1 MPVTSELLELLPV
14 PPERDLPPGRV
25 EVRTAAL
32 VAAIE
37 AEPAAARSRLR
48 SWLTSL
54 GVFLA
59 SLAVVCSVLLAGSAR
74 PHETELAA
82 KTVVVLA
89 GGTGAAALAVAP
101 RPFQPALR

>member
-1 MPVTSELLELLPV
+1 MNELLDLLPV
-14 PPERDLPPGRV
+14 PPERDLPSGRL
-25 EVRTAAL
+25 EARAAAL

-37 AEPAAARSRLR
+37 AEPAAARGGLR

-54 GVFLA
+54 GVLLA

-74 PHETELAA
+74 PHETEIAA

-89 GGTGAAALAVAP
+89 AGTGAVALAIAP
-101 RPFQPALR
+101 RPPQLTLR